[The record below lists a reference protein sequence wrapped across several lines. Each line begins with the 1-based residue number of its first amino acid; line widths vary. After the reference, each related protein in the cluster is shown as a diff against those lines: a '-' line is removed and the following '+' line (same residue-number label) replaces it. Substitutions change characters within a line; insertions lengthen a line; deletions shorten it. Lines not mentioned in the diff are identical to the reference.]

1 MGADVWDGG
10 RGRRWW
16 PVMGPVVA
24 AGGEGWRLGAVIG
37 GGDGGR
43 RRWMVK
49 FLTPILLLLL
59 LNFLLRCWIM
69 EVTFIYK
76 NIVKYTHINRSINQL
91 IHLLLLCL
99 RRKHRPD

>member
-1 MGADVWDGG
+1 M
-10 RGRRWW
+10 
-16 PVMGPVVA
+16 A

-49 FLTPILLLLL
+49 FLTPILLH
-59 LNFLLRCWIM
+59 FLLRCWIM